1 MARTETKHE
10 TTGALTR
17 APEDHAAGYAVRDP
31 LGRKV
36 GRVERLYLN
45 PDGDPEYVAMKTGPL
60 GLKSVL
66 LPVQMAEV
74 DEERRVLHLR

>member
-1 MARTETKHE
+1 M
-10 TTGALTR
+10 
-17 APEDHAAGYAVRDP
+17 GYAVRDP

-36 GRVERLYLN
+36 GSVEKLYLN
-45 PDGDPEYVAMKTGPL
+45 PDGDPEYVKTKTGLL

-74 DEERRVLHLR
+74 DEEQRVLHLR